1 MALPQ
6 QNYQFLDIFFGKI
19 NFETPRNSACRE
31 EKLTRTDPFTFG
43 HVASGSDFKKRRKKE
58 RKEEKK
64 GKRKKEKG
72 KKGKEK
78 EKKKKK
84 KKKKK
89 GRKQPDKGLTLMSEP
104 SGAVETKESI
114 SGYCRK
120 S

>member
-72 KKGKEK
+72 KKEK
-78 EKKKKK
+78 EIEE
-84 KKKKK
+84 
-89 GRKQPDKGLTLMSEP
+89 G
-104 SGAVETKESI
+104 I
-114 SGYCRK
+114 
-120 S
+120 